1 VAIVEEE
8 IVVMVGMRDMLFMK
22 VLVLWQ
28 IVKIILMEMLAI
40 VYVMKVMLIKTWVVS
55 DWRR

>member
-1 VAIVEEE
+1 MAIVEEE

-40 VYVMKVMLIKTWVVS
+40 VYVMTVMLMETWVV
-55 DWRR
+55 